1 MSWIIFFE
9 FSLNCILGSASNL
22 FVIHPG
28 EDGFRSDVSVLEL
41 VDVLFLPLMSVVIL
55 GS

>member
-1 MSWIIFFE
+1 MH
-9 FSLNCILGSASNL
+9 L
-22 FVIHPG
+22 G

-41 VDVLFLPLMSVVIL
+41 VDVLLLHLMSVLIL